1 MNIVVATD
9 FAYVNGGAANIA
21 LGSAKGLAA
30 RGHHVILFSAVGPV
44 AGDLQEVPGLESVCL
59 DQIDVWCD
67 PNRVRAAGHSLWNRT
82 AARRLAEVLAPLDA
96 TRTIVHVHSWTKALS
111 SAVVRVASS
120 RGFQVVM
127 TLHDFFSV
135 CPNGTFFHYR
145 KGHRCHLRPLS
156 AGCLTSNCDA
166 NSYGHKLWRVGRQL
180 VQRSF
185 GLPRPG
191 GDFVSVSTAS
201 EPIFRKFLPP
211 GSRLHHVQN
220 FTDVPRSEPVPVDR
234 NHRLIYIGRLSAEK
248 GPHLLAECARRL
260 NVPVVF
266 VGAGPSAAA
275 VHQQC
280 PWAEVTGWLS
290 AGEVRER
297 LRSAR
302 ALVFPSLWF
311 ETQGLV
317 VAEAAAMG
325 VPSIVPD
332 TSAARDWVT
341 HEVTGLWFKGG
352 DIGDLCHHV
361 ARVMAEPTCA
371 AQMGQAAYREFW
383 SAPPT
388 LDRHVQRLEDV
399 YASILA
405 GRNGA

>member
-9 FAYVNGGAANIA
+9 FAYVNGGAASIA

-30 RGHHVILFSAVGPV
+30 RGHDVILFAAVGPV
-44 AGDLQEVPGLESVCL
+44 ADDLQGVPGLESVCL
-59 DQIDVWCD
+59 DQIDVWRD
-67 PNRVRAAGHSLWNRT
+67 PNRVRAAVHSLWNHT
-82 AARRLAEVLAPLDA
+82 AARRLAEVLAPLDV
-96 TRTIVHVHSWTKALS
+96 TSTIVHVHSWTKALS

-120 RGFQVVM
+120 RGFHVVM
-127 TLHDFFSV
+127 TLHDFFTV

-156 AGCLTSNCDA
+156 AECVASNCDA

-180 VQRSF
+180 VQQSL
-185 GLPRPG
+185 GLPKPG
-191 GDFVSVSTAS
+191 GDFVSVSGAS
-201 EPIFRKFLPP
+201 EPIFRRFLPP

-220 FTDVPRSEPVPVDR
+220 FTEVPASEPVPVER
-234 NHRLIYIGRLSAEK
+234 NNSLIYIGRLSAEK

-266 VGAGPSAAA
+266 VGAGPSAPA
-275 VHQQC
+275 VRTQC
-280 PWAEVTGWLS
+280 PWAEMTGWLS

-341 HEVTGLWFKGG
+341 PGVTGLWFKGG
-352 DIGDLCHHV
+352 DINDLCRQ
-361 ARVMAEPTCA
+361 ANRVLAEPAYA
-371 AQMGQAAYREFW
+371 AEMGKAAHREFW

-388 LDRHVQRLEDV
+388 LDRHVRRLEDV

>member
-9 FAYVNGGAANIA
+9 FAYVNGGASNIA

-30 RGHHVILFSAVGPV
+30 RGHQVILFSAVGPV
-44 AGDLQEVPGLESVCL
+44 AEDLQDVPGLSHVCL
-59 DQIDVWCD
+59 DQIDVWRD
-67 PNRVRAAGHSLWNRT
+67 PNRLRAAARSVWNQA
-82 AARRLAEVLAPLDA
+82 AARHLAEVLAPLDA

-111 SAVVRVASS
+111 SAVVRVAAS
-120 RGFQVVM
+120 RGFQVVI

-145 KGHRCHLRPLS
+145 KGQRCHLRPLS
-156 AGCLTSNCDA
+156 VACVTSNCDA
-166 NSYGHKLWRVGRQL
+166 NSYGHKLWRVGRQI
-180 VQRSF
+180 VQRSL
-185 GLPRPG
+185 GLPPPG
-191 GDFVSVSTAS
+191 GDFVSVSAAS
-201 EPIFRKFLPP
+201 EPILKKFLPP
-211 GSRLHHVQN
+211 GSRLHQVQN
-220 FTDVPRSEPVPVDR
+220 FTEMPRSERVPVDR
-234 NHRLIYIGRLSAEK
+234 NNSLIYIGRLSAEK

-260 NVPVVF
+260 SAPVVF
-266 VGAGPSAAA
+266 VGAGPSETA
-275 VHQQC
+275 VRKQC

-290 AGEVRER
+290 AVEVRDR
-297 LRSAR
+297 LRAAR

-341 HEVTGLWFKGG
+341 HGVTGLWFKGG
-352 DIGDLCHHV
+352 NINDLCRQV
-361 ARVMAEPTCA
+361 ARVMAEPACA
-371 AQMGQAAYREFW
+371 AQMGQAAYRTFW

-388 LDRHVQRLEDV
+388 LDRHVRRLEDV
-399 YASILA
+399 YGSILA